1 MRKRIL
7 AVTTAAAL
15 FAVVAAPAAAEPMKP
30 KPKTPT
36 DRTLTVKVTNWLNAD
51 LVELQ
56 ATPRAARLPGRKC

>member
-30 KPKTPT
+30 KAQDAGGPHSHCEG
-36 DRTLTVKVTNWLNAD
+36 D
-51 LVELQ
+51 EL
-56 ATPRAARLPGRKC
+56 A